1 MLALLSTPEI
11 HEANIYRAVKAGH
24 VLLTELLIAKADGNI
39 ETEDGYTLLH
49 QTSESGH
56 VEGVKILIQAGVE
69 VNNPRGRDGWT
80 PLHLSSM
87 KGHVEVVK
95 RLIQA
100 GGDSNCQT
108 VSGYTPL
115 HWASLY
121 GHVEVITALLAGGAD
136 KTIENKGGRT
146 PYDWAKNQDTE
157 NALE

>member
-1 MLALLSTPEI
+1 M
-11 HEANIYRAVKAGH
+11 
-24 VLLTELLIAKADGNI
+24 
-39 ETEDGYTLLH
+39 
-49 QTSESGH
+49 
-56 VEGVKILIQAGVE
+56 EGVKILIQAGVE

-100 GGDSNCQT
+100 GGDINCQT